1 MMMLQRNLALILMKI
16 LMKLL
21 KKVHSKLS
29 HSPSFIA

>member
-1 MMMLQRNLALILMKI
+1 MMMVQRNLALILMKI